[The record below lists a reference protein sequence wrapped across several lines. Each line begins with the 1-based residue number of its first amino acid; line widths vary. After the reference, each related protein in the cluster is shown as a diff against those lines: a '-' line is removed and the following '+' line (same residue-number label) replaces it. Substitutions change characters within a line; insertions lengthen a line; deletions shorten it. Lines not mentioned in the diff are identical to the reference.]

1 MDLVQLRMFCAV
13 ADTGSVARAA
23 ELLHRVPSNLTTRL
37 KQLEE
42 ELGTDLLIREKQ
54 RVRLS
59 PVGHNFLGYAQRI
72 LALSEE
78 AISMTRQG
86 NRPEILRSA
95 PWKVRRLPAC
105 RVCSRRITS
114 VIRRSL
120 CP

>member
-13 ADTGSVARAA
+13 AETGSVARAA

-42 ELGTDLLIREKQ
+42 ELGAALLIREKQ

-59 PVGHNFLGYAQRI
+59 PMGHNFLGYAQRI

-86 NRPEILRSA
+86 EPSGNFALGTMESTA
-95 PWKVRRLPAC
+95 ATRLPALLSAYHQRC
-105 RVCSRRITS
+105 PAV
-114 VIRRSL
+114 SL
-120 CP
+120 